1 MMSKGRRGGIRD
13 GSSASKY
20 FWRGK
25 LKSRVLAAAAAIIA
39 VVGVVASPASAQ
51 TEAEFIAAFAGE
63 WQVYDETLAEGG
75 ERCRLNLQTQAQ
87 NGAYQLENSA
97 CGAEL
102 AEVSQWRILNS
113 QMTLLD
119 DSGVVVSLGG
129 NQRRMTGTAQTGTP
143 IILERIGGETEARA
157 LQALRQARGCYYLG
171 FTAQCA
177 TDTEL
182 QKPVAAAENGEIRIN
197 VRVNL
202 NVRAE
207 ARNDATVIGILPADT
222 CIVADTCTT
231 ASDGVWCRA
240 AFGDQTGWV
249 RKTVIRQERWPVV
262 TFLNECPSPAS

>member
-1 MMSKGRRGGIRD
+1 M
-13 GSSASKY
+13 
-20 FWRGK
+20 
-25 LKSRVLAAAAAIIA
+25 KSRVLAAAAAIFA
-39 VVGVVASPASAQ
+39 VAGVAASPASAQ

-75 ERCRLNLQTQAQ
+75 ERCRLTLQTEAQ
-87 NGAYQLENSA
+87 NDAYRLENSA

-119 DSGVVVSLGG
+119 DTGVVVSLGG
-129 NQRRMTGTAQTGTP
+129 NQRRMTGTAQSGTP
-143 IILERIGGETEARA
+143 VILERIGGETEARA

-177 TDTEL
+177 SEAEL
-182 QKPVAAAENGEIRIN
+182 EKPTASDDGEIRIN

-207 ARNDATVIGILPADT
+207 ARNDANVIGILPADT
-222 CIVADTCTT
+222 CIVADTCTR

-240 AFGDQTGWV
+240 AFGEQTGWV